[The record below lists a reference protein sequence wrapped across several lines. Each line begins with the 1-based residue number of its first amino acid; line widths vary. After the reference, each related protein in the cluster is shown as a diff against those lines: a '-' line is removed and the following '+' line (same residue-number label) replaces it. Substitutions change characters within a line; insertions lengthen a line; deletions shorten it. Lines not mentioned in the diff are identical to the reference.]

1 MITVARLS
9 TTPLKGTALHHPDA
23 AQLGPNGLAQNRLF
37 FLIDSAGRMV
47 NGKRFGALVQVR
59 ADYHPAERR
68 LALRSPHGG
77 GVNDVVQLTDER
89 TETDFYGRP
98 VRGTVV
104 SGPFS
109 RFLSEHLGTGV
120 RLVQAEQPGG
130 GVDVHPVTLISTAT
144 GGLIRDAAGGPAE
157 DWLDRFR
164 ILVEV
169 EGAEPFEE
177 ETWEG
182 QSTAVGDVI
191 LTIVGPIP
199 RCVVTTQNP
208 RSGEPDF
215 ETLAAI
221 HKVRGELRRALS
233 TPTEHL
239 PEGGRV
245 VLGVYATVARPGVIR
260 RGDPVRVVSRPSS
273 RLAGEDAR
281 PDQGSDR

>member
-1 MITVARLS
+1 
-9 TTPLKGTALHHPDA
+9 
-23 AQLGPNGLAQNRLF
+23 
-37 FLIDSAGRMV
+37 
-47 NGKRFGALVQVR
+47 
-59 ADYHPAERR
+59 
-68 LALRSPHGG
+68 
-77 GVNDVVQLTDER
+77 VQLTDER

-109 RFLSEHLGTGV
+109 QFLSDHLGTAV
-120 RLVQAEQPGG
+120 RLVKAEQPGG

-144 GGLIRDAAGGPAE
+144 ADLIRHSAGGPAKG
-157 DWLDRFR
+157 WLDRFR
-164 ILVEV
+164 ILVEL

-182 QSTAVGDVI
+182 RTIAVGDVA
-191 LTIVGPIP
+191 LTVIGPVP

-208 RSGEPDF
+208 LSGESDF

-221 HKVRGELRRALS
+221 HKVRGERRRELS

-239 PEGGRV
+239 PDGGRL

-260 RGDPVRVVSRPSS
+260 RGDAVRR
-273 RLAGEDAR
+273 G
-281 PDQGSDR
+281 

>member
-1 MITVARLS
+1 MIAVTRLS
-9 TTPLKGTALHHPDA
+9 TTPVKGTALHHHDA
-23 AQLGPNGLAQNRLF
+23 VELGSNGLSQNRMF
-37 FLIDSAGRMV
+37 FLIDSAGKMV
-47 NGKRFGALVQVR
+47 NGKRFGSLVQVR
-59 ADYHPAERR
+59 ADYDPVERR
-68 LALRSPHGG
+68 LALRTPHGF
-77 GVNDVVQLTDER
+77 GVHDVVELTDER
-89 TETDFYGRP
+89 TITDFYGRP
-98 VRGTVV
+98 VKGTVV

-109 RFLSEHLGTGV
+109 RFLGDHLGTDV
-120 RLVQAEQPGG
+120 RLVHAEEPGG

-144 GGLIRDAAGGPAE
+144 SDLIRDAAGGPAK

-182 QSTAVGDVI
+182 RNIAVGGVVLTVI
-191 LTIVGPIP
+191 GPIP

-208 RSGEPDF
+208 LSGEADF

-221 HKVRGELRRALS
+221 HKVRGEFRRALS

-239 PEGGRV
+239 PDGGRL

-260 RGDPVRVVSRPSS
+260 RGDSVK
-273 RLAGEDAR
+273 
-281 PDQGSDR
+281 